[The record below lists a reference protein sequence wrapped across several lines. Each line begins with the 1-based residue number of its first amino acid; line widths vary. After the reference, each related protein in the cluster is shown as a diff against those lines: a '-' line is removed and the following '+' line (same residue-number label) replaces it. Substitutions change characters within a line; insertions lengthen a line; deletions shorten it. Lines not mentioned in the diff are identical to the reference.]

1 MFEFVK
7 QIFISAMMFFS
18 RNLLSVNSLKCISI
32 NNQECKVRLEIVNV
46 NSDEPIF
53 YPFNIKTC
61 KCSDS
66 CNNFDDPYTKMCV
79 PNVVKNLNVKLF
91 HLMSRTNEKR
101 HIEWHETC
109 KCRLDANVC
118 NNKQGWNDNK
128 CRCERKELIN
138 KAVSNKK
145 SVWNPGN
152 CECECDKSCNVG
164 EYLGYESCKCRKKLV
179 DKLIEECAEDIDK
192 VKIAEMA

>member
-1 MFEFVK
+1 
-7 QIFISAMMFFS
+7 
-18 RNLLSVNSLKCISI
+18 
-32 NNQECKVRLEIVNV
+32 
-46 NSDEPIF
+46 
-53 YPFNIKTC
+53 
-61 KCSDS
+61 
-66 CNNFDDPYTKMCV
+66 
-79 PNVVKNLNVKLF
+79 
-91 HLMSRTNEKR
+91 MSRTNETR

-179 DKLIEECAEDIDK
+179 DKLIEECAEDIDE
-192 VKIAEMA
+192 VKIAEMAWFEHGNVCVCSYTICVVLAVIALTISIRIGGYFVYKRMNHWYLKKDAIRVTFGTHTQTIV